1 MEEKIL
7 KEILKNCKD
16 WRERVL
22 IRMFPK
28 AFAKVYKK
36 GIKEGFKW
44 SNKTVQ

>member
-7 KEILKNCKD
+7 KEIMKECKD

-28 AFAKVYKK
+28 TFVKVYHVGRIK
-36 GIKEGFKW
+36 GFNYIVK
-44 SNKTVQ
+44 

>member
-7 KEILKNCKD
+7 KEIMKECKD

-28 AFAKVYKK
+28 TFVKVYHV
-36 GIKEGFKW
+36 GRIKVFNYIVK
-44 SNKTVQ
+44 